1 MAVCNCELIQPES
14 CVSNAVLRRGCV
26 CLCWSL
32 GPVRTRG
39 HHSLGLEVFRPPR
52 GVRAG
57 TRHPW
62 TLACS
67 VSTPKAAVPHR
78 SRGSRSESAPP
89 QGRVLPLLY
98 AQSPGNVALRGPSL
112 PPCPSAR
119 PFILVFPCFP
129 YFISGSS
136 MFDLFCVFILYPA
149 FLDIPWREFLCT
161 PRCIPEMEG
170 LNAASPS
177 VKMIIL
183 LPVNVAS
190 YSALSSRVIREFS
203 G

>member
-1 MAVCNCELIQPES
+1 MLSPHRLSGRQVLVGMAVCNCELIQPES
-14 CVSNAVLRRGCV
+14 CVSNTVLRRGCV

-62 TLACS
+62 TPACS

-98 AQSPGNVALRGPSL
+98 AWSPGNVALRGPSL

-136 MFDLFCVFILYPA
+136 MFRLV
-149 FLDIPWREFLCT
+149 LCFYT
-161 PRCIPEMEG
+161 LPSIFRYSMEG
-170 LNAASPS
+170 VSLHTSLYTGNG
-177 VKMIIL
+177 
-183 LPVNVAS
+183 
-190 YSALSSRVIREFS
+190 RVECGVSIC
-203 G
+203 

>member
-1 MAVCNCELIQPES
+1 MLSSGEAVSASAGLWDQCGLGDTTALAWRFSGHPVVWELAPDTLEHRPAACQLPRQLFPTAAEGQGQ
-14 CVSNAVLRRGCV
+14 NRLLHRAGFY
-26 CLCWSL
+26 LCFML
-32 GPVRTRG
+32 GP
-39 HHSLGLEVFRPPR
+39 LGMLPF
-52 GVRAG
+52 GVPVSHPARAPG
-57 TRHPW
+57 
-62 TLACS
+62 LSYSCS
-67 VSTPKAAVPHR
+67 
-78 SRGSRSESAPP
+78 
-89 QGRVLPLLY
+89 
-98 AQSPGNVALRGPSL
+98 
-112 PPCPSAR
+112 
-119 PFILVFPCFP
+119 LVFLTLFPGHPC
-129 YFISGSS
+129 S
-136 MFDLFCVFILYPA
+136 DLFCVFILYPA